1 MIVYR
6 KKGASPCCLDRA
18 ADAPFK
24 LDQNYS
30 LTQLDLHTH
39 VILHIPII
47 LEVGLDCS
55 NKNIVF
61 PSQFSKFI
69 PLFYEQ
75 LASVEDRI
83 FLLVKFS
90 T

>member
-30 LTQLDLHTH
+30 LTQLDLHTLMEG
-39 VILHIPII
+39 IMSFSFAFMMTPIVPVK
-47 LEVGLDCS
+47 LTPSCS
-55 NKNIVF
+55 
-61 PSQFSKFI
+61 
-69 PLFYEQ
+69 
-75 LASVEDRI
+75 AI
-83 FLLVKFS
+83 FLAL
-90 T
+90 